1 MSENNNVKNTI
12 DYKFCSEVSLDSPH
26 WTLAKYFQLLGSDRS
41 KEKILSALYVYWQP
55 MAAQYQGED
64 LCSLKQSV
72 IDCIYWLQWQI
83 HCWKLQKFKLLSS
96 RCLTKELGTQETIS
110 LELRCQVNSDSRYWQ
125 LFNYFQSR
133 QNTFMEE
140 DMIFRSSTAY
150 WHPLAAF
157 HLGLCNC
164 EDDWR
169 ELVSQSVKLIEQHI
183 KYLQITFDVDKSLLA
198 IRDPNQIE
206 SLSDNLIS
214 LSDREIQT
222 QTALPDAQTA
232 PRITQ
237 NSVQAESTPPEPEP
251 ESIQA
256 NQQINW
262 MEQID
267 DPALKPR
274 ESDAWI
280 AQMFDSIGR
289 E

>member
-64 LCSLKQSV
+64 SASLKQSV

-96 RCLTKELGTQETIS
+96 RCLTKELGTKETIS

-157 HLGLCNC
+157 HLGLCNR
-164 EDDWR
+164 EDDWK
-169 ELVSQSVKLIEQHI
+169 ELVGQSVKLIEQHI

-206 SLSDNLIS
+206 LLSDNLIS

-222 QTALPDAQTA
+222 KTALPDAQTA

-237 NSVQAESTPPEPEP
+237 NSVQAESTPPQPEP